1 MSIFKTI
8 AMKKNYILLFCFFS
22 SITFA
27 QVSGIG
33 IGTSNPQ
40 QVLHLA
46 GATGTVKVDG
56 LNATNN
62 TFNGGGVD
70 KTYPLYVDGNG
81 DLTLALAT
89 FQNSD
94 GTDAL
99 TTSTPL
105 IATTLTELTTS
116 TPAGVQRLQILPIT
130 VTVNRAAVLEIKYSI
145 SFDVLAT
152 AVTKI
157 RDQYAR
163 RVSNY
168 YTLDDNTA
176 TARRYGQASKCYYNF
191 NQDLLTPNAAQG
203 TMFNSST
210 TYVNLTA
217 GTHTIRLYGELAT
230 GTSSRATVVNFAVDQ
245 DSVFM
250 RLY

>member
-1 MSIFKTI
+1 
-8 AMKKNYILLFCFFS
+8 MKKNYILLFCFFS
-22 SITFA
+22 AITYA
-27 QVSGIG
+27 QVSGVG
-33 IGTSNPQ
+33 VGTTNPQ

-46 GATGTVKVDG
+46 GATGTVRVDG
-56 LNATNN
+56 LNTTNN
-62 TFNGGGVD
+62 TYNAGGVD
-70 KTYPLYVDGNG
+70 KTYPLYVNSNG

-105 IATTLTELTTS
+105 IATTLTMAASPSL
-116 TPAGVQRLQILPIT
+116 GVQRLQILPLTI
-130 VTVNRAAVLEIKYSI
+130 TVNRPAVLEIKYSI

-157 RDQYAR
+157 KDVYAR

-176 TARRYGQASKCYYNF
+176 TARRYGQASKCYFNF
-191 NQDLLTPNAAQG
+191 NQDIVLPNAAQG

-210 TYVNLTA
+210 TYVNLAA

-230 GTSSRATVVNFAVDQ
+230 GSASRATVVNFAVDQ
-245 DSVFM
+245 DTVFM